1 MQFVQYPL
9 CAALALSITACA
21 GQKSLEPRKLVR
33 PPDVPV
39 SHAALPSVVAPY
51 PEIERGLA
59 CIRDSK
65 VLAGITFVVGPFA
78 DSTGKINAVAAGATG
93 NFVPQGGSAAYI
105 TDAIRKAGG
114 EVVSTYFGEPRQK
127 VPAHYMVNGIFNSLD
142 FGQPL
147 SLDVRVAGIGPTAA
161 AGFAQLSLTIQ
172 LDAAGTRLNRQMSM
186 IQRPVRFTQAG
197 LGIGHDFEGTLV
209 TGNLS
214 FQNQE
219 RLQLEALN
227 GPIALGVADVVM
239 KEFPAA
245 SKRCGAL
252 LAPLLKLPG
261 NETETSAMPAASRP
275 ETPRGD

>member
-1 MQFVQYPL
+1 MSVCRFSV
-9 CAALALSITACA
+9 AAVLAFLITACS
-21 GQKSLEPRKLVR
+21 GQQARQVAQLER
-33 PPDVPV
+33 PADVPV
-39 SHAALPSVVAPY
+39 SKAVLPSVVEPY

-59 CIRDSK
+59 CIRRTGALS
-65 VLAGITFVVGPFA
+65 GITFVVGPFA

-114 EVVSTYFGEPRQK
+114 QVVSTYFGEPRQK

-147 SLDVRVAGIGPTAA
+147 AADLRVAGIGPTAA
-161 AGFAQLSLTIQ
+161 AGFAQLNLTIQ

-186 IQRPVRFTQAG
+186 IQRPVHFTQAG
-197 LGIGHDFEGTLV
+197 LGIGHDFGGTLV
-209 TGNLS
+209 TGNLTL
-214 FQNQE
+214 QNQE

-227 GPIALGVADVVM
+227 GPIALGVADVIF

-245 SKRCGAL
+245 SRRCGTML
-252 LAPLLKLPG
+252 DPLLKLPENRTDG
-261 NETETSAMPAASRP
+261 AKQPAASGGRQP
-275 ETPRGD
+275 S

>member
-1 MQFVQYPL
+1 MSVCRFSV
-9 CAALALSITACA
+9 AAVLAVLITACS
-21 GQKSLEPRKLVR
+21 GQQARQVARLER
-33 PPDVPV
+33 PADVPV
-39 SHAALPSVVAPY
+39 SKAVLPSVVAPY
-51 PEIERGLA
+51 PEIERALA
-59 CIRDSK
+59 CIRATRALS
-65 VLAGITFVVGPFA
+65 GITFVVGPFA

-105 TDAIRKAGG
+105 TDAVRKAGG
-114 EVVSTYFGEPRQK
+114 QVVSTYFGEPRQK

-147 SLDVRVAGIGPTAA
+147 AADLRVAGIGPTAA

-209 TGNLS
+209 TGNLT

-227 GPIALGVADVVM
+227 GPIALGVADVIF

-245 SKRCGAL
+245 SRRCGIML
-252 LAPLLKLPG
+252 DPLLKLPENRMDG
-261 NETETSAMPAASRP
+261 AEQPAAGGARQPS
-275 ETPRGD
+275 